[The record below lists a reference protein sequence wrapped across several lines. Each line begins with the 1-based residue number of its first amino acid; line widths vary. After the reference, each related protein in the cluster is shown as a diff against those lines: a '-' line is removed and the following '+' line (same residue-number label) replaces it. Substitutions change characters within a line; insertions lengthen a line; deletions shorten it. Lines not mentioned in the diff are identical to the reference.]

1 MSRHLSRTE
10 ADSKLLQQRSKDRSI
25 THANDQNSTRDVIFS
40 QLKAPPTTKEGD
52 EGQAKDS
59 SAEKKQGE
67 QDMQEQVKQQVMEK
81 EQVMDKAQ
89 EQEVDEGVEV
99 LSEDCNAVMTKVGE
113 QTSEV
118 GLNQ

>member
-10 ADSKLLQQRSKDRSI
+10 ADSKLLQLGSKQRSINHANYQNSI
-25 THANDQNSTRDVIFS
+25 TFS
-40 QLKAPPTTKEGD
+40 ELKAPPTTKEGD

-118 GLNQ
+118 GLIY